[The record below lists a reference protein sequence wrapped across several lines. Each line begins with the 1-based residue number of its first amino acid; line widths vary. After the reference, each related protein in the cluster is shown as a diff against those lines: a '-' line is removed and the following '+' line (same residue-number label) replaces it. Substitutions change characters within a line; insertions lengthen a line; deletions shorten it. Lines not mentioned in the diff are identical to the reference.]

1 MTDGYLTTFADLL
14 AEWGHAPSCSS
25 RTCRGCLLQTTG
37 TLWPQ
42 SFTDWPQSAT
52 ASTTGLWKRPPLE
65 HPTADDDGGALLGTP
80 RTSTKNGAS
89 SVAVETGDHR
99 HRREAQ
105 IAMLKTPT
113 ANLAINGGSQHPEK
127 RKAGG
132 HGPTLADEI
141 EHLLP
146 TPMAHDAKT
155 NASPSRQ
162 NRKSPGLGAV
172 EMLLPTPTAQAA
184 KHGSTR
190 DVTAN
195 SHGYNLWDLPH
206 VLSDHTPEQ

>member
-1 MTDGYLTTFADLL
+1 MTAGYSMTYADLL
-14 AEWGHAPSCSS
+14 AEWGHDPSCSS
-25 RTCRGCLLQTTG
+25 RTCQGCLLQTTG

-42 SFTDWPQSAT
+42 SFTAWPQSAT
-52 ASTTGLWKRPPLE
+52 ALTTGLWQRPPLA
-65 HPTADDDGGALLGTP
+65 HHTDDDDGGESP
-80 RTSTKNGAS
+80 C
-89 SVAVETGDHR
+89 
-99 HRREAQ
+99 
-105 IAMLKTPT
+105 LKTPT
-113 ANLAINGGSQHPEK
+113 ANLATNGGSQHPEK

-155 NASPSRQ
+155 NASPSRAD
-162 NRKSPGLGAV
+162 RHTPGLGAIK
-172 EMLLPTPTAQAA
+172 MFLPTPTAQAA

-195 SHGYNLWDLPH
+195 AHGYNLWDLPH
-206 VLSDHTPEQ
+206 ILSDHTPQQ